1 MNNNEGGGW
10 KRETGKNKRKGQEF
24 YQEKKT
30 TNESRWWTDPC
41 VSLSLNVLDDP
52 STFCFRCNCNYIT
65 PKVYRICT
73 YIPLLYFEKKKGEPN
88 NKEKWS
94 DRANNKKKEKRKHTS
109 GSTDDSTITTTL
121 VDSAS
126 NGLWSCLV
134 SSSSFSGSQKASGS
148 NKREEEGSRW
158 REMKKGG
165 KKKKKTFDIREKRHG
180 PFHAC
185 RRQSESIEN
194 FPFLSTFPPSS
205 SSYSYSS
212 SVFQASPSS
221 LCGLHGFLASSQ
233 RRAHHPC
240 VHWQ

>member
-1 MNNNEGGGW
+1 M
-10 KRETGKNKRKGQEF
+10 
-24 YQEKKT
+24 YIH
-30 TNESRWWTDPC
+30 
-41 VSLSLNVLDDP
+41 
-52 STFCFRCNCNYIT
+52 TFIVFW
-65 PKVYRICT
+65 
-73 YIPLLYFEKKKGEPN
+73 KKKGEPN

-94 DRANNKKKEKRKHTS
+94 DRVNNKEKRKHTS

-158 REMKKGG
+158 RGE
-165 KKKKKTFDIREKRHG
+165 KKKKTFDIREKRHG

-194 FPFLSTFPPSS
+194 FPFLSTFLLLLLVVCISGQPLLAMWITRIFGLLSEKS
-205 SSYSYSS
+205 TS
-212 SVFQASPSS
+212 SVCALTIGSYY
-221 LCGLHGFLASSQ
+221 
-233 RRAHHPC
+233 
-240 VHWQ
+240 